1 MKLRNHLAVV
11 AIYLAVIATTISLS
25 TLRPRAQSEQPTA
38 QASPAATAAP
48 PNPAASPTPKPHFS
62 LTTNRTYGTH
72 EKTRVYISYQGVSTL
87 DFRVYQIRDPFKFF
101 KQLANPHQ
109 MGEEER
115 QEIAEVA
122 EKSERQPTFLEKFRT
137 FKNSI
142 RYAFKSYFRN
152 QLKREA
158 RTAFNDKFRSGE
170 QIQLNAADYARV
182 PLLNQ
187 DQLVRSWRQVLTPL
201 ENRYDTRMVSLDK
214 RAPGVYLVEAVS
226 SETGQELRAYTIAVV
241 TDLTMISKVAED
253 GEVLV
258 YAVDRRTGE
267 PRDGAKIEIVNGQK
281 SVAQGQTDTNGIM
294 RTRVN
299 KPAAPPAEQ
308 DANAAPPAPEP
319 DQNVGPDNYL
329 IMASRKEDFAVS
341 DLESYL
347 FQMQMGGEEGAVGRI
362 TGFIYSDR
370 PVYRPEQKAYFK
382 GILRRLG
389 EGGYE
394 TLNARTVNVAV
405 TDGEG
410 NEIQRKDLPLSARG
424 TFNGEVDIAANAPLG
439 GYSVVVNIGGNEA
452 ARGFFEVAEYK
463 KPEYKVRVAT
473 PKPFVM
479 PGEKTSFTVEA
490 KYFFGAPVK
499 NADVKYYIYRAR
511 YYPWWWEREEDG
523 IEEEE
528 TGDEEGG
535 YYGYGNDLVKEG
547 AGKLGEDGRLE
558 IPFEVPQPGR
568 NEAYDFTYRLE
579 AMVTDAARREIE
591 GRASFVGIRSNT
603 VVNVTTDR
611 YVYYQGDTARI
622 KVETKDREGKTTSN
636 KITLGF
642 VEVKYEK
649 YEEEREGQKIT
660 RFKPVY
666 NNLSST
672 EVTTTAAGEAVYD
685 FRIPVVGYIDVQ
697 VFVNEGGKKIEYP
710 GTSLYVTDRNN
721 AWADAAYRDS
731 GSIKLVLDKKSYQ
744 PGETAKV
751 LALLPTDKAHLLVTT
766 ELTKVLEARHVFA
779 NGRAVMIDVPIK
791 ESFVPN
797 IHLSVAYVR
806 DGEMHEQSKSLNVP
820 ATQKFLN
827 IEILPDKKEYKP
839 RDPVSYT
846 IVAHNADGSPAAGAE
861 LSLGVVDE
869 AIYSIRPDT
878 SGDIRKIFYGTR
890 YSNVSTSFSSAF
902 GFTGYSG
909 NKRMELAQNK
919 RAHQLADFKN
929 ESQLVEPKIRKE
941 FKDTALWQPEVVTGA
956 DGKATVKLNLP
967 DNLTTWRATARAV
980 TSDLKVGAAIAR
992 VVARKDLILRLET
1005 PRFMTEG
1012 DTLAISGIVH
1022 NYLNADKVT
1031 KLKLEVNGQAAKL
1044 IDQAEQ
1050 TVTVPSQGETR
1061 IDWRVQAAQVGN
1073 ISLVATAQ
1081 TDVESDGIELPLPIT
1096 PAGLKQTRG
1105 ASAALAEES
1114 AEKVFNFDVPPN
1126 ANAIARSLR
1135 IEAAPSIAGA
1145 LFGALDYLTTYPYG
1159 CVEQTMSSFL
1169 PNVVVAQT
1177 LKDVKTT
1184 TLQTAD
1190 LNKKVQRGLDR
1201 LYNFQHEDGGWGWW
1215 KDDPTDPFMTAYVM
1229 DGLTMAKRAGYAV
1242 ESYRLEQGRASLKA
1256 LLDAGKMEDG
1266 KPFDV
1271 ESRAYLLY
1279 ALQASGNAT
1288 GQTDA
1293 RYANDLYNRRGDLQ
1307 PFGRALLALTLKL
1320 RNDENRARLVVSDI
1334 ERAARTTDY
1343 DAHWPSKRRPL
1354 LDFSEENDLE
1364 ATALSLKAVAQ
1375 INPQSPLLPKAA
1387 RWLVAN
1393 RRHGYY
1399 WQSTKHTAFAI
1410 YALTD
1415 YLKVSQELAADYTI
1429 EVYLNNEQVLTRRV
1443 TAAEAMSGQPVVIER
1458 KAAAVT
1464 TANQIRVVKRGSG
1477 VAYVAATLDYFT
1489 KEENTPAQATPALKL
1504 AREYLRLRV
1513 TDTGGQL
1520 KWTTEPLTGELRSGD
1535 LLVAKLRVTGNKAQY
1550 LLVED
1555 PIPAGCEQIER
1566 FSGLDLN
1573 YSTEGWCEWYSRRE
1587 FRDQRTA
1594 LFLNYFD
1601 GDVMWQYAL
1610 RVQIPGE
1617 FKVAPARAELMYQP
1631 AVQANTEN
1639 LKLSILDKK

>member
-1 MKLRNHLAVV
+1 MKLRNHLWVITV
-11 AIYLAVIATTISLS
+11 YLAASAAVISLA
-25 TLRPRAQSEQPTA
+25 TLRSRAQSEQPPAT
-38 QASPAATAAP
+38 ASPATVAS
-48 PNPAASPTPKPHFS
+48 PNPTATPTPKPYFS
-62 LTTNRTYGTH
+62 LTTNRTYGTD
-72 EKTRVYISYQGVSTL
+72 EKARVYISYQGVSTL
-87 DFRVYQIRDPFKFF
+87 DFRVYHIRDPFKFF

-109 MGEEER
+109 MGEAER
-115 QEIAEVA
+115 AEIAEVA
-122 EKSERQPTFLEKFRT
+122 EKSDRQPTFLEKFRH
-137 FKNSI
+137 FKSSI
-142 RYAFKSYFRN
+142 HHAFKSYFRS

-158 RTAFNDKFRSGE
+158 RTAFNDQFRSGA
-170 QIQLNAADYARV
+170 QMQLNQADYARV

-187 DQLVRSWRQVLTPL
+187 ELVKSWRQVLAPL
-201 ENRYDTRMVSLDK
+201 EDKYDTRMVALDK
-214 RAPGVYLVEAVS
+214 RSPGVYLVEAVS
-226 SETGQELRAYTIAVV
+226 SETGKELRAYTIAVV
-241 TDLTMISKVAED
+241 TDLTMISKVAAG

-267 PRDGAKIEIVNGQK
+267 PRDGARIEIVNGQK
-281 SVAQGQTDTNGIM
+281 LVAQGQTDVNGIL
-294 RTRVN
+294 RARVIQR
-299 KPAAPPAEQ
+299 AAPSTAQ
-308 DANAAPPAPEP
+308 DADAAPPAPEP
-319 DQNVGPDNYL
+319 DQDVGPDNHL
-329 IMASRKEDFAVS
+329 IMASRKDDFAVS
-341 DLESYL
+341 DLASYL
-347 FQMQMGGEEGAVGRI
+347 LEMQMGGAAGEIDKI

-394 TLNARTVNVAV
+394 MPSVRTVSVTV

-410 NEIQRKDLPLSARG
+410 NEILRKGVPLSARG
-424 TFNGEVDIAANAPLG
+424 TFNGQVDIAANAPLG
-439 GYSVVVNIGGNEA
+439 GYSVVVNLGGNEV

-463 KPEYKVRVAT
+463 KPEYKVSVNT
-473 PKPFVM
+473 PKSFVM
-479 PGEKTSFTVEA
+479 TGAKTSFTVEA

-499 NADVKYYIYRAR
+499 NAEVKYYIYRAR
-511 YYPWWWEREEDG
+511 YYPWWWEREDDG
-523 IEEEE
+523 IEGEAA
-528 TGDEEGG
+528 GAEEGD

-547 AGKLGEDGRLE
+547 AGKLGEEGRLE
-558 IPFEVPQPGR
+558 IPFDVPQPGK
-568 NEAYDFTYRLE
+568 NESHDFTYRLE

-603 VVNVTTDR
+603 VVYATTDR
-611 YVYYQGDTARI
+611 YVYYQGDTARLKI
-622 KVETKDREGKTTSN
+622 ETKDREGKPTAN
-636 KITLGF
+636 KVTLKF

-649 YEEEREGQKIT
+649 YEEEQDGQKIT
-660 RFKPVY
+660 RFKPLY

-685 FRIPVVGYIDVQ
+685 YRIPIVGYIDVQ
-697 VFVNEGGKKIEYP
+697 TFITEGGKQIEYQ

-731 GSIKLVLDKKSYQ
+731 GAIKLVLDKKSYQ

-766 ELTKVLEARHVFA
+766 ELTKVIEARHVLA
-779 NGRAVMIDVPIK
+779 NGRAVMIEVPIK
-791 ESFVPN
+791 EGFVPN
-797 IHLSVAYVR
+797 VYLSVAYVR
-806 DGEMHEQSKSLNVP
+806 DGEMHEQNKSLNVP
-820 ATQKFLN
+820 AKQKFLDV
-827 IEILPDKKEYKP
+827 EILPDKKEYKP

-846 IVAHNADGSPAAGAE
+846 LIARNADGTPAAGAE

-890 YSNVSTSFSSAF
+890 YSNVSTNFSSAF

-909 NKRMELAQNK
+909 DKRLELAHSK

-941 FKDTALWQPEVVTGA
+941 FKDTAFWQPEVVTGA

-980 TSDLKVGAAIAR
+980 TTDLKVGAGLAR
-992 VVARKDLILRLET
+992 VIARKDLILRLET

-1022 NYLNADKVT
+1022 NYLNADKVA

-1044 IDQAEQ
+1044 LDTAEQ
-1050 TVTVPSQGETR
+1050 TVTVPKGSEMR
-1061 IDWRVQAAQVGN
+1061 IDWRVQAAQVGKV
-1073 ISLVATAQ
+1073 SLIATAQ
-1081 TDVESDGIELPLPIT
+1081 TDVEADGVELPLPIT
-1096 PAGLKQTRG
+1096 PAGLQQTRG
-1105 ASAALAEES
+1105 ASAAIAEES
-1114 AEKVFNFDVPPN
+1114 AEKIFNFDVP
-1126 ANAIARSLR
+1126 ANAHAVARSLR

-1169 PNVVVAQT
+1169 PNVIVAQT

-1201 LYNFQHEDGGWGWW
+1201 LYGFQHEDGGWGWW
-1215 KDDPTDPFMTAYVM
+1215 KDDATDPFMTAYVM

-1242 ESYRLEQGRASLKA
+1242 ESYRLEQGRAKLKA
-1256 LLDAGKMEDG
+1256 ILDAGKMEDG
-1266 KPFDV
+1266 TPFDI
-1271 ESRAYLLY
+1271 EARAYLLY
-1279 ALQASGNAT
+1279 ALQVSGSAP

-1320 RNDENRARLVVSDI
+1320 RSDENRARAVVSDL
-1334 ERAARTTDY
+1334 ERAARATDY
-1343 DAHWPSKRRPL
+1343 DAYWSSKRRPL

-1364 ATALSLKAVAQ
+1364 ATALSLKAIAQ
-1375 INPQSPLLPKAA
+1375 INPQSPLVPKAA

-1415 YLKVSQELAADYTI
+1415 YLKVSQELTADYTV
-1429 EVYLNNEQVLTRRV
+1429 EVYLNNEQVLMRRV
-1443 TAAEAMSGQPVVIER
+1443 TAAEAATGQPLVVER
-1458 KAAAVT
+1458 KAAAVGA
-1464 TANQIRVVKRGSG
+1464 ANQVRVVKRGAG

-1489 KEENTPAQATPALKL
+1489 KEEHTPAQATPALKL

-1520 KWTTEPLTGELRSGD
+1520 KWTTEPLSGELRSGD

-1550 LLVED
+1550 LLLED
-1555 PIPAGCEQIER
+1555 PIPAGCEQVER
-1566 FSGLDLN
+1566 FSGLDLSRTTQGWSDY
-1573 YSTEGWCEWYSRRE
+1573 YSQRE

-1601 GDVMWQYAL
+1601 GDATFQYAL
-1610 RVQIPGE
+1610 RVQIPGA
-1617 FKVAPARAELMYQP
+1617 FIVAPARAELMYQP
-1631 AVQANTEN
+1631 IVQANTEN
-1639 LKLSILDKK
+1639 LKLSILDKQ